1 MKKWFPIILTGILVS
16 LFFFPITF
24 SFLPATNTK
33 NLTGAV
39 GLVILLFLL
48 IRRGEFVIP
57 KEILIILILSAF
69 VSIVSL
75 FSIIYNRTPDD
86 SYVTYI
92 RAAVIWL
99 SGAVTVCTVIRLVHG
114 RIDVPLIV
122 NYLTGVCFFQCV
134 SALLIEFVPSFGA
147 FIDTYVLQDQE
158 TLHDIHRLYG
168 IGAAL
173 DVAGSRFAVVI
184 AALAILIYERREDL
198 SGMELAVYLLAF
210 LFITVVGNMIARTT
224 SVGVGVGILL
234 VGIFSFR
241 NLLFEGVGF
250 GKLFVVALAILMFM
264 VPLAIYL
271 YNSSPAVQD
280 LFRFGFEGFFNLAEQ
295 GSWSAGSTEMLKEMV
310 VFPET
315 LKTWIIGDGYFMNSR
330 YDINYLGNATEGGYY
345 MGTDIGYLRFIFY
358 FGVVGLLAISAVMI
372 YAAYIGATYFKDYL
386 WIPIAGCIINF
397 IVWVKVSTD
406 LFPFLVLFVAAV
418 LVMSL
423 FPEEED
429 ESEEVVQE

>member
-1 MKKWFPIILTGILVS
+1 M
-16 LFFFPITF
+16 
-24 SFLPATNTK
+24 
-33 NLTGAV
+33 
-39 GLVILLFLL
+39 VILLFLL

-241 NLLFEGVGF
+241 NLLFDC
-250 GKLFVVALAILMFM
+250 I
-264 VPLAIYL
+264 
-271 YNSSPAVQD
+271 
-280 LFRFGFEGFFNLAEQ
+280 
-295 GSWSAGSTEMLKEMV
+295 T
-310 VFPET
+310 
-315 LKTWIIGDGYFMNSR
+315 SR
-330 YDINYLGNATEGGYY
+330 
-345 MGTDIGYLRFIFY
+345 
-358 FGVVGLLAISAVMI
+358 
-372 YAAYIGATYFKDYL
+372 AA
-386 WIPIAGCIINF
+386 
-397 IVWVKVSTD
+397 
-406 LFPFLVLFVAAV
+406 
-418 LVMSL
+418 
-423 FPEEED
+423 
-429 ESEEVVQE
+429 